1 MFTTSYVN
9 VVKINDVTISKIN
22 DDLNDKCTFSVE
34 KILTKPHTK

>member
-22 DDLNDKCTFSVE
+22 DDLNDTFTFSVE
-34 KILTKPHTK
+34 KY